1 MLLLLALLVALCSG
15 VALAQLPALDEPVE
29 PRTNFDVSAATYLGA
44 ASDDTLNAVDIAP
57 DGALVVGGALPDY
70 LPPAGTGLFELLG
83 GGPGALMRLDET
95 GQRAMS
101 LTRIGDTVADLEVD
115 NDGRIVTCGSFG
127 VALLN
132 AEANDVIW
140 SDDPGDGAK
149 RCAIGASDG
158 TVALTVGGTVYVY
171 TSDGTLLSSWAA
183 NGKEEYDV
191 AVDSTNELVIVTS
204 YKQAAA
210 NWKSAFMRAWSYDGQ
225 LSWRSYDFNE
235 NNGLGADTEGRRV
248 AIGRDGLLYFAAS
261 INGGTG
267 FSIFSR
273 DPLDLSQSAG
283 DRTVK
288 TDRYSNPTD
297 IGSVSM
303 TWYGRYNPANG
314 ALLQGQSLLTRLNS
328 SGKGNSIKP
337 YAIMADEQGRV
348 FVAGDM
354 ACCIANRSALQI
366 AGQSVGNYQSG
377 EAFFLAVSPTF
388 EERIVWT
395 PFTQTGGAAGGSPAL
410 GVSVRDGNA
419 AVAIRVGAEKSLI
432 THNALQTIPPGGAEG
447 YVAAWRYAETALSVD
462 AGADQEVFV
471 GEPVTLRGSA
481 EGQDSILWSQ
491 IGGEPVTLIAPAGL
505 ETTFQAPG
513 TPDTLTFEL
522 AAISAG
528 GSTVTDTVQVVVKPI
543 SVNAGEDRRVYYG
556 EEVTLRGSGV
566 GIASYGWEQTSGEP
580 VTLQPTGEP
589 GEVTFAAPN
598 TETVLTFELTGAG
611 SGNAAITDTVDI
623 DVRPLVADAGADRV
637 VTASASGPLRLTL
650 DSQSRSGEE
659 ITGYGW
665 EQTAGPTDVVELGDT
680 MQPTLAITLTL
691 TPEIDTLDLA
701 FTLTVSNTLGQDSD
715 TVNVLLREA
724 LYLPLVLR

>member
-1 MLLLLALLVALCSG
+1 
-15 VALAQLPALDEPVE
+15 
-29 PRTNFDVSAATYLGA
+29 
-44 ASDDTLNAVDIAP
+44 
-57 DGALVVGGALPDY
+57 
-70 LPPAGTGLFELLG
+70 
-83 GGPGALMRLDET
+83 
-95 GQRAMS
+95 
-101 LTRIGDTVADLEVD
+101 
-115 NDGRIVTCGSFG
+115 
-127 VALLN
+127 
-132 AEANDVIW
+132 
-140 SDDPGDGAK
+140 
-149 RCAIGASDG
+149 
-158 TVALTVGGTVYVY
+158 
-171 TSDGTLLSSWAA
+171 
-183 NGKEEYDV
+183 
-191 AVDSTNELVIVTS
+191 
-204 YKQAAA
+204 
-210 NWKSAFMRAWSYDGQ
+210 
-225 LSWRSYDFNE
+225 
-235 NNGLGADTEGRRV
+235 LGADTEGKRV
-248 AIGRDGLLYFAAS
+248 AIGRDGLLYFAAT

-314 ALLQGQSLLTRLNS
+314 ALLQGQSLLTRLNN

-366 AGQSVGNYQSG
+366 AGQPVGGYQSG

-395 PFTQTGGAAGGSPAL
+395 PFTQEGGAAGGSPAL

-432 THNALQTIPPGGAEG
+432 THNALQTISPGGAEG

-481 EGQDSILWSQ
+481 EGQDRILWSQ
-491 IGGEPVTLIAPAGL
+491 IDGLPVTLIAPADL
-505 ETTFQAPG
+505 DTTFQAPG

-580 VTLQPTGEP
+580 VTLQPTDEP
-589 GEVTFAAPN
+589 GEVTFAAPS

-623 DVRPLVADAGADRV
+623 DVRPLVADAGADRI

-659 ITGYGW
+659 ITGYSW

-680 MQPTLAITLTL
+680 MQSTLVVTLTL
-691 TPEIDTLDLA
+691 TPETEMLDLG
-701 FTLTVSNTLGQDSD
+701 FTLTVTNTLGQDSD
-715 TVNVLLREA
+715 TVNVLLREG